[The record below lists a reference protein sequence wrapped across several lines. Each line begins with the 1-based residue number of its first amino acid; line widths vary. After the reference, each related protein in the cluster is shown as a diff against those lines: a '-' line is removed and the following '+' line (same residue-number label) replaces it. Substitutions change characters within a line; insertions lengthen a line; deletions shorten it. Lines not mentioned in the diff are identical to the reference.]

1 MKNLLNGII
10 VILLLAF
17 AMSSHG
23 ELSDTDDAYDPA
35 LDKAFDDDF
44 APAFD
49 DRPVF
54 GYRDHPVWFKDSF
67 LELEDDLD
75 TALRYG
81 KKGLIVY
88 FGQTDCPYCKALM
101 ERDFGKREIAHYTR
115 RNFDV
120 LAIDIHGD
128 KSVLDFDGIEY
139 TERSFSEKLGVNFT
153 PTLIFYDETGKQ
165 AFRLNGYQPP
175 YQFQAVLEYVADG
188 HHKEE
193 SLHDYLARGEQGV
206 DFDEGALNEADF
218 FSPPPYSF
226 DRSRFAASKP
236 LALFFEESQCHA
248 CDVLHSNALT
258 DEEVLKLMEGFD
270 SAQLDIQQTDP
281 VLTPRG
287 QRTTA
292 KEWARELGLFYSPTI
307 IFFDVHGDEIIRVDS
322 VIGFRRMRGVLSYV
336 RSGAYRGGIT
346 FQQYRREQRAERL
359 RSRNLLN

>member
-17 AMSSHG
+17 TMSSHG
-23 ELSDTDDAYDPA
+23 ELSEMDDAYDPA

-49 DRPVF
+49 DRPIF
-54 GYRDHPVWFKDSF
+54 GYRDHPVWFRDTF
-67 LELEDDLD
+67 LELEDDLES
-75 TALRYG
+75 ALRFG

-128 KSVLDFDGIEY
+128 KSVLDFDGTEY

-206 DFDEGALNEADF
+206 DFDEGALNEGDF
-218 FSPPPYSF
+218 FSPPPYAF

-236 LALFFEESQCHA
+236 LALFFEEGQCHA

-258 DEEVLKLMEGFD
+258 DEEVLKLMKGFD
-270 SAQLDIQQTDP
+270 SAQLDIQQIDP

-287 QRTTA
+287 RRTTA
-292 KEWARELGLFYSPTI
+292 KE
-307 IFFDVHGDEIIRVDS
+307 
-322 VIGFRRMRGVLSYV
+322 
-336 RSGAYRGGIT
+336 
-346 FQQYRREQRAERL
+346 
-359 RSRNLLN
+359 